1 MGDVTNT
8 TTEKAPK
15 RSWFKGLKTEFNKI
29 VWPDK
34 EELMKQSV
42 AVVIVTVILGA
53 LIFGLDALIELGI
66 SVILG

>member
-29 VWPDK
+29 IWPDK

>member
-15 RSWFKGLKTEFNKI
+15 KSWFKGLKTEFNKI
-29 VWPDK
+29 VWPGK

-53 LIFGLDALIELGI
+53 LIFALDALIELGI